1 MTHVVGVTFPAVATA
16 GAVTSSH
23 SVVARYIPGPRTSRV
38 LAQAFCLGAV
48 VVAPSVSLS
57 GMQGLVLAQLCAAV
71 GVFLFM
77 RATRTPARATLGTL
91 RIWGIGALVSL
102 VSVTLLR
109 DVLPH
114 DLRVAQLCVLGALVG
129 LVVLGRMRDAYREA
143 GTRIDAILA
152 TLPPAATDDPLGGDL
167 RA

>member
-1 MTHVVGVTFPAVATA
+1 MTHVVAAALPVVASA
-16 GAVTSSH
+16 GAVTTSH
-23 SVVARYIPGPRTSRV
+23 PVVLRLGPRTARV

-57 GMQGLVLAQLCAAV
+57 GLQGLVLAQLVVAAS
-71 GVFLFM
+71 VFLLI
-77 RATRTPARATLGTL
+77 RARQSAGRATLGTL
-91 RIWGIGALVSL
+91 RIWGVGALVSL
-102 VSVTLLR
+102 VAVTWLR

-129 LVVLGRMRDAYREA
+129 LVVLGRMRDAYSEA

-152 TLPPAATDDPLGGDL
+152 TLPPPTAPGPAEVDNL
-167 RA
+167 A